1 MAQRIPHP
9 AKSHRTGA
17 AGDSDKQRVMAL
29 VQQQEWLAARELCAR
44 LCQQRPDDPEAW
56 FLLGA
61 IHGQRQDFAQAVEC
75 GRRAV
80 ALRPDAA
87 MAHYNLG
94 IALHHLNDYISA
106 VASFQEAIRLQPGL
120 AEAHHDLGNAYQ
132 AAERLDE
139 AIACYQ
145 KTLSLQPGLAAAR
158 FNLAQAYRLRGRIT
172 EAVAE
177 LRHGLM
183 LDQTNVEARL
193 RLAELLTQQRQLAEA
208 AEHYRAA
215 LRMRPGQAEVH
226 VNLGVILQKL
236 QDIEGAIA
244 QYRTA
249 LELQPDL
256 AEAHFNLGNALKT
269 LDRFTEAQACYERAL
284 EIDPEFALAC
294 NNLGVL
300 LQEKNR
306 LDEAIALFR
315 RAMAINPALT
325 EPWINLAKAA
335 REQLRLADAL
345 EAVGHAIQIQ
355 PEAPEPHWDRALMW
369 LTLGDFTHGW
379 PEYELRWQGGAGLV
393 QRNFNLPRWEGQPLA
408 GKTILIYAEQGI
420 GDELMFASCFPDV
433 IQRAGHVIID
443 CAPRLAALFKRSF
456 PQANIHGGAQNDDPG
471 WLGDMPAVDFQIA
484 AGSLPLHL
492 RNSLADF
499 PIHSGYLKPDPALL
513 KRWAERY
520 AQLGQGIKV
529 GISWRGGHISQAHK
543 RSTTLDQWQAILR
556 TSGIQWINL
565 QYGSPAQEINDVH
578 EQFGITIH
586 DWEDADPLTD
596 LDNFAAQ
603 IAALDLVISVDNSTV
618 HMTGA
623 LGVPVWVLQP
633 YSADWRWLL
642 EREDS
647 HWYPSVRQIRQPARG
662 NWASVL
668 RNAEQQLVLYSAS
681 KRINS

>member
-1 MAQRIPHP
+1 LRI
-9 AKSHRTGA
+9 
-17 AGDSDKQRVMAL
+17 
-29 VQQQEWLAARELCAR
+29 
-44 LCQQRPDDPEAW
+44 
-56 FLLGA
+56 
-61 IHGQRQDFAQAVEC
+61 
-75 GRRAV
+75 
-80 ALRPDAA
+80 
-87 MAHYNLG
+87 
-94 IALHHLNDYISA
+94 
-106 VASFQEAIRLQPGL
+106 
-120 AEAHHDLGNAYQ
+120 
-132 AAERLDE
+132 
-139 AIACYQ
+139 
-145 KTLSLQPGLAAAR
+145 
-158 FNLAQAYRLRGRIT
+158 
-172 EAVAE
+172 
-177 LRHGLM
+177 
-183 LDQTNVEARL
+183 
-193 RLAELLTQQRQLAEA
+193 
-208 AEHYRAA
+208 
-215 LRMRPGQAEVH
+215 RPGQAEVH

-256 AEAHFNLGNALKT
+256 AQAHFNLGNALKT
-269 LDRFTEAQACYERAL
+269 LDRFPEARACYERAL

-294 NNLGVL
+294 NNLGVVL
-300 LQEKNR
+300 LEKNS

-315 RAMAINPALT
+315 RAIAINPALT
-325 EPWINLAKAA
+325 EPWTNLAKAA
-335 REQLRLADAL
+335 REQLHLLDAL
-345 EAVGHAIQIQ
+345 EAVGRAIDIQ

-379 PEYELRWQGGAGLV
+379 PEYELRWRGGAGLV

-408 GKTILIYAEQGI
+408 GKTVLIYAEQGI

-433 IQRAGHVIID
+433 IQRAGHAIID

-456 PQANIHGGAQNDDPG
+456 PQASIHGGAQTEDPG

-492 RNSLADF
+492 RRSVADF

-513 KRWAERY
+513 KQWAERY
-520 AQLGQGIKV
+520 APLGQGIKV

-543 RSTTLDQWQAILR
+543 RSTTLDQWQDILR

-565 QYGSPAQEINDVH
+565 QYGSPAQEINVVH

-586 DWEDADPLTD
+586 DWEDADPLTN
-596 LDNFAAQ
+596 LDDFAAQ

-618 HMTGA
+618 HMAGA

-662 NWASVL
+662 DWASVL
-668 RNAEQQLVLYSAS
+668 RNAEQQLVLYCAS
-681 KRINS
+681 RRINS